1 VVRDDQPDAREGQA
15 GRPEVAER
23 YAVPLKPG
31 NAVGGNSS
39 RQTQYA
45 VRDLEIGQPINSE
58 ECSEAV
64 LRLGK
69 SALSGAINDRCDMT
83 VATAV
88 VPHDQAATVEPGVMN
103 FLNSTRVAEIV
114 LGLCPQRTQLL
125 AHPASA
131 MGHDQ
136 ISGLTALVR

>member
-1 VVRDDQPDAREGQA
+1 VFRSGAYALTAR
-15 GRPEVAER
+15 
-23 YAVPLKPG
+23 
-31 NAVGGNSS
+31 N
-39 RQTQYA
+39 
-45 VRDLEIGQPINSE
+45 
-58 ECSEAV
+58 
-64 LRLGK
+64 RLGK